1 MGATLEPIEIVEN
14 SRSVTPWKRRAA
26 AVSAVVLAGL
36 FLASGLWKV
45 SDLDA
50 TAQRMV
56 QSLIPVALS
65 MPAAV
70 AVAVCEIFAG
80 LLLLV
85 PATRRWGAWL
95 ASLMLLAFMIYIGAL
110 YDRLLGEDCNCFP
123 WIQRVVGPAFFIG
136 DAAMLL
142 LAALA
147 ALWPAKP
154 TAWRLAGALFL
165 GVAALTA
172 AAYAVTLIQRSNAD
186 VPDSVTVDGKPF
198 NLRQGHV
205 LLYFFD
211 PECSHCYT
219 AAREMAKR
227 NWGATRVVVLPT
239 REPQFTQSFLN
250 DTGLRAGIS
259 PGAAA
264 LRKIF
269 PFTDPPYAVA
279 LHKGKAVAQFNSG
292 QMESESY
299 YETLRRLGHIR

>member
-1 MGATLEPIEIVEN
+1 MSATLEPLKAVEGP
-14 SRSVTPWKRRAA
+14 RCFTQWKRRAA
-26 AVSAVVLAGL
+26 AVSAIVLAVL

-50 TAQRMV
+50 TSQRMV
-56 QSLIPVALS
+56 QSLIPVSLS
-65 MPAAV
+65 MPAAA
-70 AVAVCEIFAG
+70 AVAICEIFAG
-80 LLLLV
+80 LLLLF
-85 PATRRWGAWL
+85 PKTRRWGAWL

-123 WIQRVVGPAFFIG
+123 WIQRVVGPGFFIG

-142 LAALA
+142 LAAVA
-147 ALWPAKP
+147 ALWSSQS
-154 TAWRLAGALFL
+154 TAWRLACALFL

-172 AAYAVTLIQRSNAD
+172 GSYAVTLIQQSNAD
-186 VPDSVTVDGKPF
+186 VPDYATVDGRPF
-198 NLRQGHV
+198 NLRQGHI

-219 AAREMAKR
+219 VAREMAKQD
-227 NWGATRVVVLPT
+227 WGAARVVVLAT
-239 REPQFTQSFLN
+239 REPQFTQSFLD

-259 PGAAA
+259 PDAAT

-279 LHKGKAVAQFNSG
+279 LHQGRAVALFNSG
-292 QMESESY
+292 QMEGESY
-299 YETLRRLGHIR
+299 YEALRRLGHIQ